1 MVINEVFYLLRP
13 TENNYHTHQT
23 NIKKMNAVAGKL
35 YGKRLRI
42 SSSSTTT
49 QQAQQH
55 LPQIIPT
62 NGVPIHLYADEIE
75 PQAMAQIKLL
85 AESPIPVDYV
95 SGKDRYTLY
104 LYKHICLLSI
114 YLLNI

>member
-1 MVINEVFYLLRP
+1 
-13 TENNYHTHQT
+13 
-23 NIKKMNAVAGKL
+23 MNAVAGKL
-35 YGKRLRI
+35 YSYGQRRLRM
-42 SSSSTTT
+42 SSSTKT
-49 QQAQQH
+49 QRMQQH

-95 SGKDRYTLY
+95 SGKD
-104 LYKHICLLSI
+104 
-114 YLLNI
+114 

>member
-1 MVINEVFYLLRP
+1 MNVVVAAVKLHSSHHGRRSLMAPLKDVLR
-13 TENNYHTHQT
+13 
-23 NIKKMNAVAGKL
+23 M
-35 YGKRLRI
+35 
-42 SSSSTTT
+42 SSSSTST

-55 LPQIIPT
+55 FPQIIPT

-95 SGKDRYTLY
+95 SGKD
-104 LYKHICLLSI
+104 
-114 YLLNI
+114 

>member
-1 MVINEVFYLLRP
+1 
-13 TENNYHTHQT
+13 
-23 NIKKMNAVAGKL
+23 MNAVAGKL
-35 YGKRLRI
+35 YSYGQRRLRR
-42 SSSSTTT
+42 SSSTTT
-49 QQAQQH
+49 QRMQQH

-95 SGKDRYTLY
+95 SGKGLIYVASIQVFVVLY
-104 LYKHICLLSI
+104 SSLEYDI
-114 YLLNI
+114 

>member
-1 MVINEVFYLLRP
+1 
-13 TENNYHTHQT
+13 
-23 NIKKMNAVAGKL
+23 MNAVAGKL
-35 YGKRLRI
+35 YSYGQRRLRM

-95 SGKDRYTLY
+95 SGMRFGVIHTS
-104 LYKHICLLSI
+104 ICLLSI
-114 YLLNI
+114 HLLNI